1 MHVSDVEVEA
11 EDELESIREV
21 SNWSEELVIC
31 PETLG
36 TTFSTNIRIFLKKIR
51 FKN

>member
-1 MHVSDVEVEA
+1 MHDSDVEVEV

-36 TTFSTNIRIFLKKIR
+36 TTFSTNIRIFKKKIR